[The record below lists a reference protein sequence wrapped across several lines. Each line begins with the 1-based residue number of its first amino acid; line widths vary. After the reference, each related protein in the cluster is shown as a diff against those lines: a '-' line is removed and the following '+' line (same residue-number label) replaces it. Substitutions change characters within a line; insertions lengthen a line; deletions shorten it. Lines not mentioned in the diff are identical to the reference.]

1 MIFLLNFVHFDA
13 IFADSETDL
22 LILKQKSP
30 TDWVEDIL
38 TYRPIHDVAPSAVRI
53 AEAIDAINC
62 TINLVVSFL
71 LIVYSIL
78 IIIFALVNNIKEVE

>member
-1 MIFLLNFVHFDA
+1 MMIGDSLLTSH
-13 IFADSETDL
+13 
-22 LILKQKSP
+22 SP
-30 TDWVEDIL
+30 MQ
-38 TYRPIHDVAPSAVRI
+38 DVAPSAVRI
-53 AEAIDAINC
+53 ADAIDAINC

>member
-1 MIFLLNFVHFDA
+1 MKAAPIFCY
-13 IFADSETDL
+13 SYT
-22 LILKQKSP
+22 
-30 TDWVEDIL
+30 
-38 TYRPIHDVAPSAVRI
+38 PIQDVAPSAVRI
-53 AEAIDAINC
+53 ALAIDTMIC

>member
-1 MIFLLNFVHFDA
+1 MVSKLTGRRDA
-13 IFADSETDL
+13 PRKLFS
-22 LILKQKSP
+22 Q
-30 TDWVEDIL
+30 
-38 TYRPIHDVAPSAVRI
+38 YPIQDVAPSAVRI
-53 AEAIDAINC
+53 ADAIDAINC

>member
-1 MIFLLNFVHFDA
+1 MNSYNRNRGCQMKAAPIFCY
-13 IFADSETDL
+13 SYTPM
-22 LILKQKSP
+22 Q
-30 TDWVEDIL
+30 
-38 TYRPIHDVAPSAVRI
+38 DVAPSAVRI

>member
-1 MIFLLNFVHFDA
+1 MKAAPIFCY
-13 IFADSETDL
+13 SYTPM
-22 LILKQKSP
+22 Q
-30 TDWVEDIL
+30 
-38 TYRPIHDVAPSAVRI
+38 DVAPSAVRI
-53 AEAIDAINC
+53 ADAIETMIC

>member
-1 MIFLLNFVHFDA
+1 MKAAPIFCY
-13 IFADSETDL
+13 SYT
-22 LILKQKSP
+22 
-30 TDWVEDIL
+30 
-38 TYRPIHDVAPSAVRI
+38 PIQDVAPSAVMI
-53 AEAIDAINC
+53 ADAIETMIC

>member
-1 MIFLLNFVHFDA
+1 M
-13 IFADSETDL
+13 
-22 LILKQKSP
+22 Q
-30 TDWVEDIL
+30 
-38 TYRPIHDVAPSAVRI
+38 DVAPSAVSI
-53 AEAIDAINC
+53 ADAIDAINC

>member
-1 MIFLLNFVHFDA
+1 MIGDSLLTSH
-13 IFADSETDL
+13 
-22 LILKQKSP
+22 SP
-30 TDWVEDIL
+30 MQ
-38 TYRPIHDVAPSAVRI
+38 DVAPSAVRI